1 MQDKALETLR
11 TFLGRRGLDTT
22 TAPVQGDQP
31 DKVNLYTI
39 GPVLVIFSQKDKGLL
54 ERDIRTFVK
63 FAEDNSYTN
72 GVIIVPLAKPSAN
85 VLRVMKSFA
94 KDRVQFFWIW
104 HLQNDWTTHR
114 YSMPHRILT
123 EDEKTALIK
132 QYTLTNPASQIPSI
146 DSQDYQARVLGAVP
160 GDILEIKR
168 HSDVAGPALYY
179 RYCVEDVNVA

>member
-1 MQDKALETLR
+1 MEDTALETLR
-11 TFLGRRGLDTT
+11 TFLARRKLDTT
-22 TAPVQGDQP
+22 TAALPRGDLTN
-31 DKVNLYTI
+31 VNLYTI
-39 GPVLVIFSQKDKGLL
+39 GAVLVLFSQKDKGLL
-54 ERDIRTFVK
+54 EKDIRTFVK
-63 FAEDNSYTN
+63 YAEDNAYTN
-72 GVIIVPLAKPSAN
+72 GVIIVSMAKPSAN

-94 KDRVQFFWIW
+94 KDHVQFFWVW

-123 EDEKTALIK
+123 PDETTALIK
-132 QYTLTNPASQIPSI
+132 RYTLTDPASQIPSI

-168 HSDVAGPALYY
+168 HSDVAGPVAYY

>member
-11 TFLGRRGLDTT
+11 TFLGRRKLDTT
-22 TAPVQGDQP
+22 TVPLQGEL

-39 GPVLVIFSQKDKGLL
+39 GSVLVIFSQKDKGLL
-54 ERDIRTFVK
+54 EKDIRNFVK
-63 FAEDNSYTN
+63 FAEDNSHTN

-104 HLQNDWTTHR
+104 HLQKDWTAHR
-114 YSMPHRILT
+114 YAVPHRILS

-132 QYTLTNPASQIPSI
+132 TYRLTSPAEQLPSI
-146 DSQDYQARVLGAVP
+146 DSQDYQARVLGAIP

-168 HSDVAGPALYY
+168 HSDVAGPSLYY

>member
-1 MQDKALETLR
+1 MEDKALETLR
-11 TFLGRRGLDTT
+11 TMFERRKMNTTKTPVVLDGLDR
-22 TAPVQGDQP
+22 
-31 DKVNLYTI
+31 VNAYTI
-39 GPVLVIFSQKDKGLL
+39 GNVLVIFSQKDKGVSD
-54 ERDIRTFVK
+54 RDITNFLEA
-63 FAEDNSYTN
+63 AETNKYSN
-72 GVIIVPLAKPSAN
+72 GVVIVGMSKPSENVLKVIKSLAKN
-85 VLRVMKSFA
+85 RI
-94 KDRVQFFWIW
+94 QFFWIW

>member
-1 MQDKALETLR
+1 MEDKALETLR
-11 TFLGRRGLDTT
+11 TFLGRRKLDTT
-22 TAPVQGDQP
+22 TERVQSELER
-31 DKVNLYTI
+31 VVLYTI

-54 ERDIRTFVK
+54 DRDIRNFVK

-72 GVIIVPLAKPSAN
+72 GVVIVSMAKPSAN
-85 VLRVMKSFA
+85 VLRVIKTFA
-94 KDRVQFFWIW
+94 KQHIQFFWIW

-114 YSMPHRILT
+114 YAVPHRILT

-132 QYTLTNPASQIPSI
+132 TYRLTSPAEQLPSI

-168 HSDVAGPALYY
+168 HSDVAGPSLYY

>member
-1 MQDKALETLR
+1 MEDKALEILR
-11 TFLGRRGLDTT
+11 TMFERRKMNTATT
-22 TAPVQGDQP
+22 RVELEDVDRVSAH
-31 DKVNLYTI
+31 TI
-39 GPVLVIFSQKDKGLL
+39 GNVLVIFSQKDKGVSD
-54 ERDIRTFVK
+54 RDIVNFLKV
-63 FAEDNSYTN
+63 AEAGGYGN
-72 GVIIVPLAKPSAN
+72 GIVIVSMSKPSEN
-85 VLRVMKSFA
+85 VLKTIKSHA